1 MLTLNGISTLTFPEE
16 IEMVSLRTLEI
27 KSAHLAKSLP
37 IFRQFTNLTKLDL
50 SENELERINELFYL
64 TNIRSL
70 NLSRNKFSVVPADVA
85 RLITTL
91 ILWRWS
97 TTI

>member
-1 MLTLNGISTLTFPEE
+1 
-16 IEMVSLRTLEI
+16 
-27 KSAHLAKSLP
+27 LAKSLP

-70 NLSRNKFSVVPADVA
+70 NLSRNKFSVVPAGVA